1 MAIRIVMPALE
12 MAQETGKLVS
22 WRKQKG
28 EKVAKGEILME
39 VETDKAVME
48 IESPGDG
55 ILAAVSVSVGEVV
68 PVGKTI
74 AWLVAPGEA
83 VPQELTPT
91 ASARRMSTEPT
102 QSAAVAGS
110 AEPMADAG
118 RLRIAPKARRLANEY
133 GVDVSKVHG
142 TGPRG
147 AIHAADVM
155 AYVEA
160 AKSSAAPVAALPVA
174 VSPATPALVSFAAAA
189 ETPEGETPSAIGRIM
204 AERTTASW
212 TTAPHIFL
220 TREIDATA
228 LNAARQKHLPLIERE
243 RGVRP
248 THTDILVAI
257 TARVLLKHPRLNAS
271 WENGKIR
278 YHKDVNMSIAV
289 AVEDG
294 VVATVIP
301 NAHIAKLGDIA
312 VQRRELTERAQTGR
326 LRPSDIANGTFT
338 ISNAGMYNVDQFTA
352 IVSLPQSA
360 ILAVGRIADRV
371 VPVCGMI
378 GIRPM
383 LTVTV
388 SVDHRV
394 SSGSHAALFLND
406 LAEALQSPDAWLD

>member
-1 MAIRIVMPALE
+1 MAISVVMPALE
-12 MAQETGKLVS
+12 MAQETGKFVA
-22 WRKQKG
+22 WRKQEG

-68 PVGKTI
+68 PVGKII

-83 VPQELTPT
+83 VPQDLAPT

-110 AEPMADAG
+110 AEPAPDAG
-118 RLRIAPKARRLANEY
+118 RLRIAPKARRLASEY
-133 GVDVSKVHG
+133 GVDVSKVRG
-142 TGPRG
+142 TGPQG
-147 AIHAADVM
+147 AIHAADIM
-155 AYVEA
+155 AYLEA
-160 AKSSAAPVAALPVA
+160 AKSSSSPVAALPVA
-174 VSPATPALVSFAAAA
+174 DSPAAGTCEL
-189 ETPEGETPSAIGRIM
+189 ETPSAIGRIM
-204 AERTTASW
+204 AERTAASW

-220 TREIDATA
+220 TREIDATL
-228 LNAARQKHLPLIERE
+228 LNAARQKHVPLIERE

-271 WENGKIR
+271 WDSGKIR
-278 YHKDVNMSIAV
+278 YHKHVNMSIAV

-312 VQRRELTERAQTGR
+312 VQRKELTERARTGR

-338 ISNAGMYNVDQFTA
+338 ISNAGMYNIDHFTA

-378 GIRPM
+378 AIRPM

-406 LAEALQSPDAWLD
+406 LAEALQSPDTWLD

>member
-1 MAIRIVMPALE
+1 MAISVVMPALE

-22 WRKQKG
+22 WRKLEG

-55 ILAAVSVSVGEVV
+55 TLAGVTAEAGAVL
-68 PVGKTI
+68 PVGATI

-83 VPQELTPT
+83 VPQGVGPT
-91 ASARRMSTEPT
+91 ASARRMSAE
-102 QSAAVAGS
+102 SAPPAAKSVTPALD
-110 AEPMADAG
+110 PG
-118 RLRIAPKARRLANEY
+118 RLRMAPKARRLAQEL
-133 GVDVSKVHG
+133 GIDVSKVHG

-147 AIHAADVM
+147 AIHASDIVAF
-155 AYVEA
+155 AEA
-160 AKSSAAPVAALPVA
+160 AKRSSAPAAVSAAAAVAPAPVG
-174 VSPATPALVSFAAAA
+174 FAAAA
-189 ETPEGETPSAIGRIM
+189 EASELETPSAIGRIM
-204 AERTTASW
+204 AERTAASW
-212 TTAPHIFL
+212 TTAPHIFF

-228 LNAARQKHLPLIERE
+228 LNAARQKHLPLIEQE

-248 THTDILVAI
+248 THTDILMAI
-257 TARVLLKHPRLNAS
+257 AARVLLKHPRINAS

-278 YHKDVNMSIAV
+278 YNKHVNMSVAIAV
-289 AVEDG
+289 DDG
-294 VVATVIP
+294 VVAAVIP
-301 NAHIAKLGDIA
+301 NAHVAKLGEIA
-312 VQRRELTERAQTGR
+312 VQRKELTERARSGR

-338 ISNAGMYNVDQFTA
+338 ISNAGMYNIDHFTA

-371 VPVCGMI
+371 VPVGGMI
-378 GIRPM
+378 GIRPIM
-383 LTVTV
+383 TVTV

-406 LAEALQSPDAWLD
+406 LAEALQSPEAWLD